1 MRVIE
6 KFDYHSYM
14 MVKEYDYELV
24 RRDNI
29 WYIVGYS
36 VLNKGTE

>member
-1 MRVIE
+1 
-6 KFDYHSYM
+6 
-14 MVKEYDYELV
+14 MVKEYDYDLV

-29 WYIVGYS
+29 WYIEGYS